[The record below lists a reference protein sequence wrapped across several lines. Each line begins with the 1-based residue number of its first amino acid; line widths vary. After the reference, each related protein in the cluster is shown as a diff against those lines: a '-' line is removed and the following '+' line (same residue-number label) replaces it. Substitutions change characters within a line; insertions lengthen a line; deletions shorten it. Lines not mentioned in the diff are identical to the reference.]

1 MYPDLPL
8 RFFSGFDCH
17 ESIVKHK
24 LVSDSTQRISI
35 VLLMASH
42 KISNN
47 SIFWDKNLECD
58 VYLLNLIDYIRIYLS
73 ICY

>member
-42 KISNN
+42 KISDN
-47 SIFWDKNLECD
+47 SFFGD
-58 VYLLNLIDYIRIYLS
+58 
-73 ICY
+73 